1 MNYLTAITE
10 VFAFLWLLNFIFGSY
25 ETVVFQS
32 LAGIGLFTDI
42 ADKFR
47 AADSEKGQSKYQSE
61 KETEKLLLD

>member
-1 MNYLTAITE
+1 MNYLIVITE

-32 LAGIGLFTDI
+32 LAGIGLFTGV

-47 AADSEKGQSKYQSE
+47 AADSEKELSKSQEENEAE
-61 KETEKLLLD
+61 KG